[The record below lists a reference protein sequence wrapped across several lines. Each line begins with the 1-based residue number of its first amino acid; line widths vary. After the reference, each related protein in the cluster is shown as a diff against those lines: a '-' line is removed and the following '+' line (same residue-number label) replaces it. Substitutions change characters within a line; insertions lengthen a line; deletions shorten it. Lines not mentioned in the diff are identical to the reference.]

1 MKNDS
6 RKKNKI
12 HQAQLH
18 QRERDTTSI
27 ITCVI

>member
-6 RKKNKI
+6 RKKKI